1 MIILQDS
8 NFGKNTLPIS
18 PYFDYLD
25 KLDERISVTVRH
37 RATGKNKVPG
47 HKDDRGGDGGKKYGN
62 IRTLVGAY
70 KTNPPDT
77 AGCTTFCETGPR
89 HTPAFCPKVSR
100 GEVTETTVHE
110 KNLCT
115 GCLGPKARCPEDCR
129 NRRHVNKAG
138 KTVYKTC
145 PTCHKNKGLQI
156 HQQCQ
161 QGTHDT
167 GTLAVPQPR
176 GPGRAAAENQASTVI
191 GPR

>member
-8 NFGKNTLPIS
+8 DFGKTHSPIS
-18 PYFDYLD
+18 SYYKYLD
-25 KLDERISVTVRH
+25 KLDERISVAVRH
-37 RATGKNKVPG
+37 RAARNPGKNKVPG
-47 HKDDRGGDGGKKYGN
+47 HKDDPPGKKYGN

-70 KTNPPDT
+70 ETNPPDT

-89 HTPAFCPKVSR
+89 NTPAFCPKVSR

-129 NRRHVNKAG
+129 NKRHVNKAG

-145 PTCHKNKGLQI
+145 PTCHKNKGLQV

-161 QGTHDT
+161 QGTREMNT
-167 GTLAVPQPR
+167 GTQLSLNLEALGGQLQKTKR
-176 GPGRAAAENQASTVI
+176 QQ
-191 GPR
+191 